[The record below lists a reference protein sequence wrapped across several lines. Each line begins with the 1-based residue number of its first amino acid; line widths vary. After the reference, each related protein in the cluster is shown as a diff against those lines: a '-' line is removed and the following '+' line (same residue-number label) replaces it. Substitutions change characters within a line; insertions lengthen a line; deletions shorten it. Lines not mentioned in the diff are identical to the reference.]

1 VALTNTDTNY
11 GSIAKWLHWGI
22 ALLFL
27 ASYCSVYYRQWFTD
41 QGTEENWMALHLHVS
56 VGISIG
62 ALVVLRIIWRSLN
75 EKPKPESGS
84 KLSHLAARLGH
95 YALYGAMILMPV
107 TGYLGTGTDT
117 EFFFSFD
124 IPKFESTSFY
134 TLLVA
139 DWMGLDFD
147 TFEAPVDCLHKEI
160 LGKWLVWMLIAGH
173 AAAGYHHV
181 VKRDRTLA
189 KMTTGN

>member
-1 VALTNTDTNY
+1 
-11 GSIAKWLHWGI
+11 
-22 ALLFL
+22 
-27 ASYCSVYYRQWFTD
+27 
-41 QGTEENWMALHLHVS
+41 MALHLHVS

-95 YALYGAMILMPV
+95 YALYGVMILMPV

-147 TFEAPVDCLHKEI
+147 TFEAPVDFLHKEI